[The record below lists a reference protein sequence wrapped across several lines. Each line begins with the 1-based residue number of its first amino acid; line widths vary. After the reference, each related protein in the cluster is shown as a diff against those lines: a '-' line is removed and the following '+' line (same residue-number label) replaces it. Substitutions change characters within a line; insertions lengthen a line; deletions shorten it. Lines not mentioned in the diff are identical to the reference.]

1 MIIIHIM
8 NNNVVPRLLTTSV
21 ARIAETMPVAV
32 VVGARQTGKST
43 LVRRLLSGDR
53 PYFSLD
59 DLDIRTQAERSPE
72 ELVARADR
80 LILDEVQ
87 RVPELL
93 IAVKRAV
100 DENRRPGRFILT
112 GSSNL
117 LLMRDVSESLAGRA
131 SYLTLWPLTRDE
143 VGGRGRAGPWSRLFD
158 EPPDRWIDAFH
169 DPGRAPAGDWR
180 EIVRRGGYPVP
191 ALTPGA
197 PEDRQIWFDGYV
209 RTYLERDLQDLSA
222 IDNLVDFRRLMKA
235 ACLRVG
241 QLVNQTELG
250 RDVKLPQPTVRRWL
264 NLLEVSYQLVTL
276 PAYSVNRTK
285 RLIKSPKLYW
295 TDTGLGLHLSG
306 ASPDG
311 AHLENHVLSDLIA
324 WRDAHVSAR
333 PELLYWR
340 TTIGEEVDFVIEHG
354 GQLIGVEVKATRRP
368 RVGDTEHLRTFRDEY
383 GDVVR
388 GCVLLHDGER
398 AEILGERIVALPW
411 WWLA

>member
-1 MIIIHIM
+1 MIIIHDV
-8 NNNVVPRLLTTSV
+8 NNHVVPRLLTTSV

-80 LILDEVQ
+80 MILDEVQ

-100 DENRRPGRFILT
+100 DEDRRPGRFILT

-143 VGGRGRAGPWSRLFD
+143 LSGRGCAGPWDRLFE
-158 EPPDRWIDAFH
+158 EPTGRWPVALDQ
-169 DPGRAPAGDWR
+169 PGRAPADGWR
-180 EIVRRGGYPVP
+180 AVVERGGYPVP
-191 ALTPGA
+191 ALGPSE
-197 PEDRQIWFDGYV
+197 PEDRAIWFDGYV

-222 IDNLVDFRRLMKA
+222 IDNLVDFRRLMQA
-235 ACLRVG
+235 ACLRIG
-241 QLVNQTELG
+241 NLVNQTELG
-250 RDVKLPQPTVRRWL
+250 RDLKLPQPTVRRWL
-264 NLLEVSYQLVTL
+264 NLLEASYQLVSL

-295 TDTGLGLHLSG
+295 TDTGLCLHLSG
-306 ASPDG
+306 ASPGG
-311 AHLENHVLSDLIA
+311 AHLENHVLADLLV
-324 WRDAHVSAR
+324 WRDAQVSAR
-333 PELLYWR
+333 PELFYWR
-340 TTIGEEVDFVIEHG
+340 TTTGEEVDFVIERG
-354 GQLIGVEVKATRRP
+354 GQLIGVEVKATGRP

-383 GDVVR
+383 GDAVR
-388 GCVLLHDGER
+388 GCVLLHAGER
-398 AEILGERIVALPW
+398 AETLGKGIVALPW